1 MVSRHMKR
9 ASKLLSESDRKKISE
24 AVANAEK
31 TTSGEIVTA
40 IATSSGRY
48 DRAEDIFGLLFGL
61 AALGLCWVFFQGVVT
76 EEGAWGGVGI
86 ALGLIPCIAMV
97 VVGFAL
103 GSALATYFPV
113 LRLPFILKAEMS
125 EEVARRAHEVFAR
138 ERVRGT
144 AGGTGILIYLSLY
157 ERVVYI
163 LPDDAVFEKVD
174 PLAWDAVR
182 DLVINGIVEKRLADG
197 LVKATAKCGELLS
210 ENFPIQPGDEN
221 ELTNELRIID

>member
-1 MVSRHMKR
+1 MKR
-9 ASKLLSESDRKKISE
+9 ASKLLSDSDRKKISE
-24 AVANAEK
+24 AVAEAEK
-31 TTSGEIVTA
+31 TTSGEIVTT

-48 DRAEDIFGLLFGL
+48 DRAEDIFGLLVGL
-61 AALGLCWVFFQGVVT
+61 VSLGLCWMWFQGVVT
-76 EEGAWGGVGI
+76 PAGAWGEVGI
-86 ALGLIPCIAMV
+86 ALGLLPCIAIV

-113 LRLPFILKAEMS
+113 LRSPFIPKTEILED
-125 EEVARRAHEVFAR
+125 VARSAHEVFAR

-157 ERVVYI
+157 ERVVHI
-163 LPDDAVFEKVD
+163 LPDDAIAEKVD
-174 PLAWDAVR
+174 SQAWNEVR

-197 LVKATAKCGELLS
+197 LVDAVAKCGELLS
-210 ENFPIQPGDEN
+210 EHFPIQPGDEN